1 MSVRFLK
8 TFLKLKKA
16 TDCSVH
22 SSAFSMNQGVAHRD
36 GVVSPLFQPALLIG
50 LAVFAAH
57 VASAQPAVVPGGVL
71 NAASFAKNASGQG
84 TPVAPGSLV
93 SIFGTSLGTTQ
104 ADADTVPFSTSLGGV
119 SVTFNGI
126 SAPLRDVVPASQLVN
141 AQIPFE
147 VLAAGQTSGTVNVVV
162 TVGTVQTPPQ
172 TVSIVAQAPGVFT
185 IPPGV
190 GNVVMADITKGFIVG
205 PVGVNLGLGPM
216 QPIPR
221 GDFAYF
227 YATGLGA
234 FMPSGNN
241 APVADGG
248 VGVPGVTY
256 NAVNM
261 PQVTIGGIQAQV
273 LFAGQAPGFP
283 GVYQVNIQ
291 IPQGAPT
298 GDGIAVRMIS
308 ADGTQTSPDKV
319 ATISVQ

>member
-1 MSVRFLK
+1 M
-8 TFLKLKKA
+8 
-16 TDCSVH
+16 
-22 SSAFSMNQGVAHRD
+22 
-36 GVVSPLFQPALLIG
+36 VSPLFLIG
-50 LAVFAAH
+50 LAVFAMH
-57 VASAQPAVVPGGVL
+57 VASAQPSVVPGGVL

-93 SIFGTSLGTTQ
+93 SIFGTGLGTTQ
-104 ADADTVPFSTSLGGV
+104 ADADTVPFSTLLGGV
-119 SVTFNGI
+119 SVTFNNI
-126 SAPLRDVVPASQLVN
+126 PAPLRDVVPGAQLVN

-147 VLAAGQTSGTVNVVV
+147 VLPAGQTSGTVNVVV
-162 TVGTVQTPPQ
+162 TVGTVQTAPQ
-172 TVSIVAQAPGVFT
+172 TVSIVPQAPGLFT

-190 GNVVMADITKGFIVG
+190 GNVIMADISKGFIVG
-205 PVGVNLGLGPM
+205 PTGVNIGLGPM

-227 YATGLGA
+227 YATGLGQ

-241 APVADGG
+241 PPVADGG
-248 VGVPGVTY
+248 VGAPGVTY
-256 NAVNM
+256 TAVNL

-291 IPQGAPT
+291 IPQNAPT
-298 GDGIAVRMIS
+298 GDGIAMRMIS
-308 ADGTQTSPDKV
+308 ADGAQISPDKV

>member
-1 MSVRFLK
+1 
-8 TFLKLKKA
+8 
-16 TDCSVH
+16 
-22 SSAFSMNQGVAHRD
+22 
-36 GVVSPLFQPALLIG
+36 
-50 LAVFAAH
+50 
-57 VASAQPAVVPGGVL
+57 L
-71 NAASFAKNASGQG
+71 NGASFAKNAAGQG

-93 SIFGTSLGTTQ
+93 SIFGSALGTTQ
-104 ADADTVPFSTSLGGV
+104 ADADSVPFSTALGGV
-119 SVTFNGI
+119 SVTFNGVPV
-126 SAPLRDVVPASQLVN
+126 AMRDVIPAGGQLNV
-141 AQIPFE
+141 QVPFE
-147 VLAAGQTSGTVNVVV
+147 VLPAGVTSGTVNVVV
-162 TVGTVQTPPQ
+162 TVGTGASAVQTAPQ
-172 TVSIVAQAPGVFT
+172 PVSIVAQAPGIFT
-185 IPPGV
+185 IPAGA

-205 PVGVNLGLGPM
+205 PVGVNIGLGPM

-241 APVADGG
+241 LPVGDGG
-248 VGVPGVTY
+248 VGAPGVTY
-256 NAVNM
+256 NAVNV

-283 GVYQVNIQ
+283 GVYQLNIQ

>member
-1 MSVRFLK
+1 
-8 TFLKLKKA
+8 
-16 TDCSVH
+16 
-22 SSAFSMNQGVAHRD
+22 
-36 GVVSPLFQPALLIG
+36 VVSPLFLIG
-50 LAVFAAH
+50 LAVFAVQ
-57 VASAQPAVVPGGVL
+57 VASAQPSVAPGGVL
-71 NAASFAKNASGQG
+71 NGASFAKNASGQG

-93 SIFGTSLGTTQ
+93 SIFGPGLGTTQ
-104 ADADTVPFSTSLGGV
+104 ADADTVPFSTMLGGV
-119 SVTFNGI
+119 SVTFNGV
-126 SAPLRDVVPASQLVN
+126 AAAMRDVIPAGQQLNVQVPL
-141 AQIPFE
+141 E
-147 VLAAGQTSGTVNVVV
+147 VLPAGQTSGTVNVVV
-162 TVGTVQTPPQ
+162 TVGTTPTAPQ
-172 TVSIVAQAPGVFT
+172 PVLIVPQAPGLFT
-185 IPPGV
+185 IPAGA
-190 GNVVMADITKGFIVG
+190 GNVIMADISKGFIVG
-205 PVGVNLGLGPM
+205 PTGVNLGLGPM

-241 APVADGG
+241 APVQDGG

-256 NAVNM
+256 NAVSM

-291 IPQGAPT
+291 IPQSAPT

>member
-1 MSVRFLK
+1 
-8 TFLKLKKA
+8 
-16 TDCSVH
+16 
-22 SSAFSMNQGVAHRD
+22 
-36 GVVSPLFQPALLIG
+36 VVSPLFRTVLLIG
-50 LAVFAAH
+50 LAVFAVQ
-57 VASAQPAVVPGGVL
+57 VASAQPSVVPGGVL

-84 TPVAPGSLV
+84 TPVSPGSLV
-93 SIFGTSLGTTQ
+93 SIFGTGLGTTQ
-104 ADADTVPFSTSLGGV
+104 ADADSVPFSTSLGGV

-126 SAPLRDVVPASQLVN
+126 PAPLRDVVPASQLVN

-147 VLAAGQTSGTVNVVV
+147 VLSAGQTSGTVNVVV
-162 TVGTVQTPPQ
+162 TVGTVQTAPQ

-190 GNVVMADITKGFIVG
+190 GNVIMADINQGFIVG
-205 PVGVNLGLGPM
+205 PAGQNIGLGPM

-221 GDFAYF
+221 GDFAFF

-234 FMPSGNN
+234 FMPAGNSN
-241 APVADGG
+241 PVADGG
-248 VGVPGVTY
+248 VGDPGVTY
-256 NAVNM
+256 QTVNL

-291 IPQGAPT
+291 IPQNAPT
-298 GDGIAVRMIS
+298 GNGIAVRMIS
-308 ADGTQTSPDKV
+308 ADGTQISPDAV

>member
-1 MSVRFLK
+1 M
-8 TFLKLKKA
+8 
-16 TDCSVH
+16 
-22 SSAFSMNQGVAHRD
+22 
-36 GVVSPLFQPALLIG
+36 VSPLFLIG
-50 LAVFAAH
+50 LAVCAMH
-57 VASAQPAVVPGGVL
+57 VASAQPSVVPGGVL
-71 NAASFAKNASGQG
+71 NGASFAKNASGQG

-93 SIFGTSLGTTQ
+93 SIFGPGLGTTQ
-104 ADADTVPFSTSLGGV
+104 ADADTIPFSTSLGGV
-119 SVTFNGI
+119 SVTFNGV
-126 SAPLRDVVPASQLVN
+126 AAAMRDVIPAGQQLNV
-141 AQIPFE
+141 QVPFE
-147 VLAAGQTSGTVNVVV
+147 VLPAGVTSGTVNVVV
-162 TVGTVQTPPQ
+162 TVGTGPGATNTAPQ
-172 TVSIVAQAPGVFT
+172 PVSIVAQAPGIFT
-185 IPPGV
+185 IPAGA
-190 GNVVMADITKGFIVG
+190 GNVIMADISKGFIVG

-241 APVADGG
+241 APVQDGG

-256 NAVNM
+256 NAVNV
-261 PQVTIGGIQAQV
+261 PQVFIGGMPAQV

-283 GVYQVNIQ
+283 GVYQLNIQ

-298 GDGIAVRMIS
+298 GDGIAVTMKS